1 MRLSQR
7 RARMMKRN
15 AMKPVE
21 LLNGNDKEKTN
32 EILTKTFNDADTDS
46 DGALGPEEFKV
57 RCT

>member
-1 MRLSQR
+1 
-7 RARMMKRN
+7 MMKRN

-32 EILTKTFNDADTDS
+32 EMLTKTFNDADTDS